1 MLACL
6 SQSLFYCCEETHGK
20 LQEKTFDWGLA
31 CSFREVVHEHHGR
44 ECGSKHAGM
53 VLEQELS
60 SYILF

>member
-6 SQSLFYCCEETHGK
+6 SHSLFYCCEETHGK

-31 CSFREVVHEHHGR
+31 CSFREVVNIM